1 MMRLRDG
8 GEVLVRQIGPGDRE
22 QLAREFAHL
31 SDESRYR
38 RFLVPVHDLTDEQI
52 TYLTNVDHHRHEAL
66 VALEPGT
73 GRGVGVA
80 RYVRDYDRP
89 DTAEAAVTVVDD
101 WQGRGVGTLLL
112 EALAARARE
121 EGVDRFTALLLARND
136 AMIELLRALGPVRV
150 VDREAGTVEVE
161 VALSGRPEELSP
173 QIRALLRL
181 TRAGAGDGPRAPRRP
196 PSPPGRAPGR
206 RPRGT
211 RRSRAPRS

>member
-52 TYLTNVDHHRHEAL
+52 TYLTNVDHHDHEAM
-66 VALEPGT
+66 VAAEPGT

-80 RYVRDYDRP
+80 RYVRDADRP

-121 EGVDRFTALLLARND
+121 EGIGRFTALLLARND
-136 AMIELLRALGPVRV
+136 AMIDLLRELGPVRV
-150 VDREAGTVEVE
+150 VDQEAGTVEVE
-161 VALSGRPEELSP
+161 VALPERPEELSP

-181 TRAGAGDGPRAPRRP
+181 TRAGAAGAPRAPRRP

-206 RPRGT
+206 RPSRT
-211 RRSRAPRS
+211 RRSRARRS